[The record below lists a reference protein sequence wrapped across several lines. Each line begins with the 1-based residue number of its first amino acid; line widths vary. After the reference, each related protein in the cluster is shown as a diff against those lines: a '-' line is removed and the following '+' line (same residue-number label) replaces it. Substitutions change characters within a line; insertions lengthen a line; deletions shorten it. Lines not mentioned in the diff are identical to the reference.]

1 MWILLTVDCMLTV
14 EYELFLLLK
23 Y

>member
-1 MWILLTVDCMLTV
+1 MLTV